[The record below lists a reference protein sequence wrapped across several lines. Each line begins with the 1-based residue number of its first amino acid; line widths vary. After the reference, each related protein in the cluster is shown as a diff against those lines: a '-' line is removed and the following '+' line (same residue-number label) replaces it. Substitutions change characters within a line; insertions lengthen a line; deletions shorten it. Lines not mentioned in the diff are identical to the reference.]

1 MKRKFIE
8 VYNIETGEAVHA
20 VNVGQRSDRVIEKVR
35 RGGWASIRLM
45 LDVYAGED
53 ESPDLIEAVFGTFES
68 QSFMGKSHKAPNM
81 KTKSK

>member
-1 MKRKFIE
+1 MTRLC
-8 VYNIETGEAVHA
+8 
-20 VNVGQRSDRVIEKVR
+20 